1 MLTMK
6 EEIVRSPLFY
16 VGDKYKLMREI
27 RSHFPKH
34 IGRLI
39 EPFVGGG
46 SVFMNTNAQVCLA
59 NDIDH
64 YVINLHNWL
73 CSYKEYPEG
82 LMGEL
87 EEMINHYALSF
98 SLIREDVPEDLRKA
112 YPKTYFA
119 KFNKEAYV
127 ALREDFNKTGK
138 TDWCRLYLLLIY
150 GFNRMLRFNSKGD
163 FNLPVGNV
171 DFNQNTKDAI
181 ENYLAVVKERQVSFS
196 SLDFRTFLKELEFHK
211 DDLVYLD
218 PPYLI
223 TFSEYNKLWNEETEK
238 DLLNLLDELNDHG
251 VRFAISN
258 VTHYKGRVN
267 SIFSQWM
274 ERYTVYPIKSN
285 YISFNDNT
293 IKDFSEVL
301 VTNY

>member
-1 MLTMK
+1 MK
-6 EEIVRSPLFY
+6 DEIVRSPLFY

-27 RSHFPKH
+27 RSHFPQQV
-34 IGRLI
+34 GRLI

-46 SVFMNTNAQVCLA
+46 SVFMNANAPVCLA

-64 YVINLHNWL
+64 YVIKLHNWL
-73 CSYKEYPEG
+73 CGYKYKSEV
-82 LMGEL
+82 LMNEL
-87 EEMINHYALSF
+87 TEMINHYKLSF

-119 KFNKEAYV
+119 KFNKSAYV
-127 ALREDFNKTGK
+127 ALRQDFNNSGK
-138 TDWCRLYLLLIY
+138 SDICKLYLLLIY
-150 GFNRMLRFNSKGD
+150 GFNRMLRFNGKGD

-181 ENYLAVVKERQVSFS
+181 ENYLAVVSQRQIFFFC
-196 SLDFRTFLKELEFHK
+196 LDFRSFLSGIDFLNN
-211 DDLVYLD
+211 DLVYLD

-223 TFSEYNKLWNEETEK
+223 TFSEYNKLWNEETER
-238 DLLNLLDELNDHG
+238 DLLSLLNELNDRG

-267 SIFSQWM
+267 SIFSEWM
-274 ERYTVYPIKSN
+274 QRYSVYPIKSN

-293 IKDFSEVL
+293 IKKFSEVL